1 MNEMAKNLVLWLV
14 IAAVLLTVFNNF
26 STEEESKGLNYSEF
40 VSEVQQGSVAK
51 VVIDGYS
58 IQGVRRNGDRF
69 ETVRPALQD
78 PKLVDDLIAN
88 KVIIEGKRPE
98 QQSVWM
104 QLLVA
109 AFPILIIVAIF
120 MFFMRQM
127 QGGGG
132 KGGPM
137 SFGKSKAKM
146 VGEDQIKTTFADV
159 AGVEEAKEEVSEL
172 VEYLRDP
179 GKFQKLGGRIPRGIL
194 MSGDPGTGKTLL
206 AKAIAGEAK
215 VPFFAISGS
224 DFVEMFVGVGASRVR
239 DMFDQ
244 AKKHAPCIIFI
255 DEIDAVGRHRGV
267 GMGGG
272 NDEREQ
278 TLNALLVEMDGF
290 EGTDGVIVIAATNR
304 PDVLDP
310 ALLRPGRFDRQVH
323 VGLPDIRGREQ
334 ILNVHLRKVP
344 IGSDVKP
351 DLIARGTP
359 GFSGADL
366 ANLVNEAALFAARSA
381 LRTVGMEQLEK
392 AKDKI
397 MMGAERK
404 SMVMSESEKLN
415 TAYHE
420 SGHAIVGRMM
430 PGHDP
435 VYKVSII
442 PRGRALGV
450 TMFLPMEDKYSHSK
464 QMILSNICSL
474 YGGRI
479 AEEMT
484 LGAGGVTTGA
494 SNDIQRAT
502 SMAKNMVT
510 RWGLSDAMGPILYDE
525 DESGPFGGGYSQG
538 AKPIAQ
544 ETLQKIDHE
553 VRRIVD
559 ESYARATK
567 ILEDNRDILDSM
579 TQALMKYETISSDQI
594 DELME
599 RKPVSD
605 PVDWGKTTVDVSKKK
620 NSKVPSISVA
630 RNEKTDPQ
638 AEDLSQDIAATDTP
652 ASDDVVDGNDSAQ
665 DKGVR
670 VDVSKKKPDDA
681 DDEPTSIS

>member
-620 NSKVPSISVA
+620 DTKVSSISVV
-630 RNEKTDPQ
+630 RNEKTDRQ
-638 AEDLSQDIAATDTP
+638 ADDLSQDIASSDTS
-652 ASDDVVDGNDSAQ
+652 ASDEVVDDSAKDQ
-665 DKGVR
+665 GVR
-670 VDVSKKKPDDA
+670 VDVSKKKSDDA
-681 DDEPTSIS
+681 DDEPTSTV